1 MVLVAKRREIGATAD
16 RVWEELVDWEHEST
30 YWPNVSGIK
39 VLKSEGTQIEREA
52 TVGPGGFAKK
62 TRQTIVLEPKK
73 SITLSFAGDGVV
85 GTRGITVAPLTDG
98 RSKLEVT
105 WELELSRIPGLV
117 QNLVRNQM
125 VSSRISKA
133 TDSALEKIAEAAEGE
148 VERR

>member
-1 MVLVAKRREIGATAD
+1 MVSVAKGREIMAAAD
-16 RVWEELVDWEHEST
+16 RVWEELVDWENEST

-52 TVGPGGFAKK
+52 TVGPGGFAKR

-73 SITLSFAGDGVV
+73 SIRLAFAGDEVV
-85 GTRGITVAPLTDG
+85 GRRGITVVPLTDG

-125 VSSRISKA
+125 VSSQISKA
-133 TDSALEKIAEAAEGE
+133 TEAALEKIAAAAEGGG
-148 VERR
+148 